1 MNTDER
7 SANRMAKFLGGC
19 CIVLAAILAAIIAF
33 LHRK

>member
-7 SANRMAKFLGGC
+7 SANRMARFLGGC
-19 CIVLAAILAAIIAF
+19 CLVLLAILAALIAS